1 MPEGHTLH
9 RLALDHTRDL
19 RNLLVQVSSPQGRF
33 ECAALVDGTKFLRAE
48 AHGKHLF
55 HRYAGARVVHIHLG
69 LFGKFRRHPGREPI
83 PRETVRMR
91 IVRAS
96 PLLTLDLTGPTA
108 CGLLTRAE
116 ERALRAR
123 LGEDPLQPDADPGR
137 VWEKL
142 RKRKGPLG
150 VALMDQSLIAGV
162 GNVYR
167 AEALFVHRLHP
178 LLPSNALTRPQFD
191 ALWSWLVE
199 ALARGVRD
207 RTIITVPAAMD
218 RPRFRLPRSERV
230 HVYKAEACPSCSG
243 PVRRWDLA
251 GRWAYACERCQPL

>member
-9 RLALDHTRDL
+9 RLALDHTRDFRNRVL
-19 RNLLVQVSSPQGRF
+19 RVSSPQGRF
-33 ECAALVDGTKFLRAE
+33 ECAALLDGTKFLRAE

-55 HRYAGARVVHIHLG
+55 HRYAGSRVVHVHLG
-69 LFGKFRRHPGREPI
+69 LFGKFRRFPGRAPEP
-83 PRETVRMR
+83 RDTVRMR
-91 IVRAS
+91 LVRDE

-108 CGLLTRAE
+108 CALLTRGE

-123 LGEDPLQPDADPGR
+123 LGEDPLRDDADPER
-137 VWEKL
+137 VWKKL
-142 RKRKGPLG
+142 QRRRGPLG
-150 VALMDQSLIAGV
+150 VALMDQALIAGV

-178 LLPSNALTRPQFD
+178 LLPSNALTRAQFD
-191 ALWSWLVE
+191 ALWPWLVE
-199 ALARGVRD
+199 ALERGVRD
-207 RTIITVPAAMD
+207 RGIITVPAAFGK
-218 RPRFRLPRSERV
+218 PRGRLRRSERV
-230 HVYKAEACPSCSG
+230 HIYKADACPACRG